1 MIESTGR
8 RWKLGIIA
16 GAGLACLGAGPL
28 FISGCSTAT
37 VSESRTTGKSNQQVA
52 KAKKPAS
59 GKTASKQVVAKGA
72 PGKVKISD
80 LNDQQ
85 RDYMAGQ
92 VAQNKAA
99 QNKALA
105 SARSAASAADPSAS
119 GTVASNIAKRA
130 PAVQQRQT
138 APRTSTSTP
147 QTVAQRRPAASSQV
161 QPRANVVASNTR
173 ASTGSITQTSGDR
186 SAMVS
191 VAVRP
196 PMITPRK
203 TEWKEEGARET
214 AASNHERRRADRLM
228 QRASAMYASG
238 YREEALRLA
247 SVAAELEYSQLA
259 VYKRGEE
266 RPSDFVEFLLL
277 TSKANRPYS
286 TIEVPPRARLQQA
299 DPSPSTQ
306 SSVVPATA
314 ESTRSWTNGGNE
326 RNATGDVLRTE
337 ASGLPQAARD
347 LNPASSVTPRFAT
360 ADTINSR
367 TAANA
372 GQLEVPVAQAPRKA
386 DVSVVTADGNG
397 VNPDE
402 AATGEESQSV
412 VTADQVEESDERASS
427 PGVVAARGPA
437 QAAAPAPEAEIEP
450 PVEADAP
457 AVSPHNR
464 SQLTIAS
471 LIGLV
476 VGVGGMFGLG
486 WWRRQERQH
495 YASGK

>member
-1 MIESTGR
+1 MIGSTGR

-37 VSESRTTGKSNQQVA
+37 VSDSRTTGKSNQQVA
-52 KAKKPAS
+52 KTKKPAS
-59 GKTASKQVVAKGA
+59 GKDATRQVAAKGA
-72 PGKVKISD
+72 PGKVRITD
-80 LNDQQ
+80 LNDQD
-85 RDYMAGQ
+85 RTHLASQ

-99 QNKALA
+99 SSPRDETAHPTLTP
-105 SARSAASAADPSAS
+105 SAAIASNAATRTTPPANQRQTALRAAAPVKSPRSPAPAAPAQPRAN
-119 GTVASNIAKRA
+119 TVASN
-130 PAVQQRQT
+130 
-138 APRTSTSTP
+138 
-147 QTVAQRRPAASSQV
+147 RRVPSS
-161 QPRANVVASNTR
+161 A
-173 ASTGSITQTSGDR
+173 ITQA
-186 SAMVS
+186 SADGS
-191 VAVRP
+191 ATASAKARP
-196 PMITPRK
+196 PIIIPRQ
-203 TEWKEEGARET
+203 TEWKQEGARET

-277 TSKANRPYS
+277 TGKANRPYS

-314 ESTRSWTNGGNE
+314 ESTRSLTNGNQRGT
-326 RNATGDVLRTE
+326 TGDVLRTE

-347 LNPASSVTPRFAT
+347 LKPASSVTPRFAT
-360 ADTINSR
+360 ADAVNSR

-402 AATGEESQSV
+402 AATAEESQSV

-427 PGVVAARGPA
+427 PGVVATRGPA
-437 QAAAPAPEAEIEP
+437 PAAVPAPEAEIEP
-450 PVEADAP
+450 SVEADAP
-457 AVSPHNR
+457 AVSQHNR

-476 VGVGGMFGLG
+476 AGVGGMVGLG